1 MVNRPNIKVEL
12 GKKTAGKLIKIAR
25 KEFGQKGFKRTSM
38 EQVVRLAGVTRG
50 ALYHHFENKEG
61 LFISVFEKAMAEI
74 TDRCKE
80 VQSLSSDPWEK
91 LISTAQALFGACTDP
106 EIQRIV
112 FCDAPAILG
121 IGNWRKNRESKTMV
135 LFKDILTELID
146 QKIIKPLPLDALAHS
161 IWGASTELIMWISYT
176 TGSRIYYDEGFDTFV
191 EILKSLKTNTK

>member
-1 MVNRPNIKVEL
+1 MVNKPNIKIEL

-50 ALYHHFENKEG
+50 ALYHHFHNKEG
-61 LFISVFEKAMAEI
+61 LFVSVFEKAMEEI

-80 VQSLSSDPWEK
+80 VQDASTDPWEN
-91 LISTAQALFGACTDP
+91 LISTAQALFAACTDP

-121 IGNWRKNRESKTMV
+121 ISTWRKNS
-135 LFKDILTELID
+135 
-146 QKIIKPLPLDALAHS
+146 
-161 IWGASTELIMWISYT
+161 
-176 TGSRIYYDEGFDTFV
+176 
-191 EILKSLKTNTK
+191 LKSGTEYLFNNGNISQFLGRKRLR